1 MSFCLLTNVIL
12 YNTILEMYRSI
23 CYVCEPFIVCNDD
36 EGLTELIAEIEEE
49 LMQLLFVLCVQ
60 TT

>member
-12 YNTILEMYRSI
+12 YHAIFEMYGSI
-23 CYVCEPFIVCNDD
+23 CYVCEPLIMCNND
-36 EGLTELIAEIEEE
+36 ESLTELITEIEED

>member
-12 YNTILEMYRSI
+12 YNTIFEMYRSI

-36 EGLTELIAEIEEE
+36 ESLTELIAEIEEE